1 MLENR
6 AETQVDAPQELVC
19 EVIKETVLET
29 GIIYFYIPFS
39 VAVFQNLEDAKSF
52 LKKRLKKPFLH
63 LVFYYKISFLKY
75 LKQTNH

>member
-6 AETQVDAPQELVC
+6 AEIQVDAPQELDC

-52 LKKRLKKPFLH
+52 LKKCLEKAFPH
-63 LVFYYKISFLKY
+63 LVFYYKIPFLKY